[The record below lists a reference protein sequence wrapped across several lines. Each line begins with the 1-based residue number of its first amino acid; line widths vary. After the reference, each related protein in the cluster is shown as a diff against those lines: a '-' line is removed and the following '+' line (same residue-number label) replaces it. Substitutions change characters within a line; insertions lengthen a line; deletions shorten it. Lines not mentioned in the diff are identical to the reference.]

1 MDDALAGAL
10 FSMDDKLNDTIRHAV
25 EDALAK
31 HRKQVADFALVICI
45 VWFGSLLLDYFSYA
59 PWFNRFRYS
68 VWYSVDDSQ
77 VKQSQD
83 KVPSDCDFL
92 KAPIGRKGCHYK
104 KHVEVQESPDGNG
117 GKRTVVVY
125 WSKEEGDSD

>member
-1 MDDALAGAL
+1 
-10 FSMDDKLNDTIRHAV
+10 MDDKLYDTIRRAV

-31 HRKQVADFALVICI
+31 HRKLFGDGALLFCI
-45 VWFGSLLLDYFSYA
+45 FLFGLFLLDYFSYA

-83 KVPSDCDFL
+83 KIPSDCDFL

-104 KHVEVQESPDGNG
+104 KHVEVQESPAGNDN
-117 GKRTVVVY
+117 KRTVFVY